1 MTLFMDV
8 HSLGDAVSLDDV
20 AKAHGADLE
29 TQDAYG
35 VHYMRYWV
43 SEDEGKIF
51 YPSHG
56 NVASATA
63 SPSLSAGPRP
73 RPGSRN
79 ATSARVSV
87 KYRIRSSRP
96 ISGNVRSRSS

>member
-43 SEDEGKIF
+43 SEDEGRSST
-51 YPSHG
+51 PATATSPAPRQARACLPVPAHG
-56 NVASATA
+56 PDQGTRHPHASA
-63 SPSLSAGPRP
+63 
-73 RPGSRN
+73 
-79 ATSARVSV
+79 
-87 KYRIRSSRP
+87 
-96 ISGNVRSRSS
+96 